1 MQTTS
6 QQLLVQL
13 EQQIRVF
20 SEQMEALRQANN
32 QLKVALAETKAKLDK
47 KQGTTQVWQE
57 KYEALKAAQGI
68 NSNDSASR
76 KRALH
81 YIDTLISEVDAC
93 IAQLEIEN

>member
-20 SEQMEALRQANN
+20 TEQMEALKQANS
-32 QLKVALAETKAKLDK
+32 QLKEVLTETKAKLDK
-47 KQGTTQVWQE
+47 KLEATQVWQE

-68 NSNDSASR
+68 NSSDSGSR

-81 YIDTLISEVDAC
+81 HIDALINEVDAC
-93 IAQLEIEN
+93 IAQLEIDN